1 MDPETAKSWLEI
13 LRDMW
18 FGVTVSSLVTIW
30 ALYKGKL
37 RWDWDAERC
46 EKTSKEWQARAETD
60 TDLAAKSTA
69 ALERNTDIQARN
81 TEALEQ
87 LLVRVKRLEARRP

>member
-1 MDPETAKSWLEI
+1 MDPETAKNWLEI
-13 LRDMW
+13 LRDLGLGFTAAM
-18 FGVTVSSLVTIW
+18 VLLVL
-30 ALYKGKL
+30 ALRKGTL

-60 TDLAAKSTA
+60 TALVAKTTA
-69 ALERNTDIQARN
+69 TLERN

-87 LLVRVKRLEARRP
+87 LLTRVKRLEARRP

>member
-13 LRDMW
+13 LRDLGW
-18 FGVTVSSLVTIW
+18 ASRRRWLLTGPRALQGQAALGLGCRAVRENIEGV
-30 ALYKGKL
+30 AGP
-37 RWDWDAERC
+37 
-46 EKTSKEWQARAETD
+46 AETD
-60 TDLAAKSTA
+60 TALAAKSTA
-69 ALERNTDIQARN
+69 TLERN